1 MVPIEKEIQATH
13 EALPYEKV
21 SSIIET
27 GQSFMI
33 QDCICKKEQ
42 ALLDNPCDRPLEVCL
57 AIAPVEGV
65 FNNTSYGRKLTRAV
79 ATRDRVARMLE
90 KYCQAEVMTTL
101 LSPEQRVF
109 AFES

>member
-1 MVPIEKEIQATH
+1 
-13 EALPYEKV
+13 
-21 SSIIET
+21 
-27 GQSFMI
+27 
-33 QDCICKKEQ
+33 
-42 ALLDNPCDRPLEVCL
+42 L